1 MGTHVNPRAKLG
13 GGLDRTRWQLEGE
26 DATARCRHKTSE
38 QWEGSPRGDAQGG
51 RGDSEGGSAQSHTCQ
66 PGCPPQAPTFRG
78 GRRTWKR
85 GPDRSV
91 TQQPAGAQRWHL
103 KGGACPRQ
111 PHNEEQGT
119 GGHLGPKAT
128 LRVAW
133 GKAPPLL
140 CLWKIN
146 LGLKRR
152 RVQFGKWGCRDG
164 NWAVW
169 AQGEGLRGQGPLSSN
184 RLSREGQRLT
194 RRGYGC
200 VTSSRGHGASWGSS
214 PGLCSGFG
222 PTHLSVLNKHTHL

>member
-1 MGTHVNPRAKLG
+1 MWTSSWFPEYSKCEEKGLAELEPWGPMSIHERSWEGGWTGPVGNSRGKMRPPGAGKRQVNNGKAAPEVMPR
-13 GGLDRTRWQLEGE
+13 EGE
-26 DATARCRHKTSE
+26 ETARAAMPTATPASQGALRRPRRSE
-38 QWEGSPRGDAQGG
+38 EV
-51 RGDSEGGSAQSHTCQ
+51 E
-66 PGCPPQAPTFRG
+66 
-78 GRRTWKR
+78 

-111 PHNEEQGT
+111 SHNKEQGT

-164 NWAVW
+164 N
-169 AQGEGLRGQGPLSSN
+169 
-184 RLSREGQRLT
+184 
-194 RRGYGC
+194 
-200 VTSSRGHGASWGSS
+200 
-214 PGLCSGFG
+214 
-222 PTHLSVLNKHTHL
+222 